1 MAKVLITGTSKGI
14 GYDTTLLL
22 ARGGHEV
29 IATMRNPSASDLDE
43 VARAARLPVT
53 VLRLDVDDDASV
65 ARVFGQVGDS
75 IDVLVNN
82 AGIYSINAVED
93 ESLDQFRR
101 VMETNYFGAV
111 RCVKHVLPAMRKRG
125 SGCIINI
132 TSIAGRV
139 AFSASSAYAA
149 SKFALEAFTE
159 SLAQE
164 VKGYG
169 IKVAL
174 VEPGII
180 DTSMA
185 TTNLPQYDERTIYP
199 HGRRIHAFFTNPE
212 KPAASATLVG
222 DMIRYVIE
230 GDDPRLRFPVGPD
243 ALPFLGW
250 RATLSDEDWVG
261 LGGVQRDAD
270 YFARVFIDTG
280 VDLRSK

>member
-14 GYDTTLLL
+14 GYDATLLL
-22 ARGGHEV
+22 ARAGHEV
-29 IATMRNPSASDLDE
+29 VATMRNPGVCDLE
-43 VARAARLPVT
+43 KVATEAKLPVT
-53 VLRLDVDDDASV
+53 VLPLDVDDDASV
-65 ARVFGQVGDS
+65 AEVFGKVGDS

-93 ESLDQFRR
+93 ESLEQFRR

-111 RCVKHVLPAMRKRG
+111 RCVKQVLPAMRKRG
-125 SGCIINI
+125 SGCIINV

-159 SLAQE
+159 CLAQE

-180 DTSMA
+180 DTPMA
-185 TTNLPQYDERTIYP
+185 TTNLPQYDENTIYA
-199 HGRRIHAFFTNPE
+199 HGRRLQAFFTNPE
-212 KPAASATLVG
+212 KPEASPTLVG
-222 DMIRYVIE
+222 EMIRYVIE
-230 GDDPRLRFPVGPD
+230 ADDPRLRFPVGPD

-250 RATLSDEDWVG
+250 RLALSDEDWVG
-261 LGGVQRDAD
+261 LGGLERDAD
-270 YFARVFIDTG
+270 YFERVFMDTE
-280 VDLRSK
+280 VDLRSA